1 MRPLFL
7 STMTKIIGLRRETLS
22 LQKLKERE
30 MLTITDYGEG
40 QCAWC
45 LARGEGVHAVF
56 KDGLSGFL
64 CRKHLWEALKARSE
78 KIEERHVVTPPQ
90 NRP

>member
-1 MRPLFL
+1 M
-7 STMTKIIGLRRETLS
+7 TMIIGLRRGTLS

-30 MLTITDYGEG
+30 MLTITNYGEG

-64 CRKHLWEALKARSE
+64 CRKHLWEALKARSSQT
-78 KIEERHVVTPPQ
+78 EERRVVAPPEK
-90 NRP
+90 RS